1 MSVTAT
7 LRQEKITLSDKFV
20 AVSRITAANPVGYFP
35 VLVVSENIGNPVDE
49 RFDRVATLN
58 DLATYSENALRKIT
72 AGTPGDFNGI
82 GAVAGD
88 VLTIT
93 SAPTSWLDT
102 FLTVA
107 KFVIATVDPD
117 YLILQAT
124 DDFPTA
130 LDAVAWT
137 LRDSTDVTLRGSGT
151 GAQCVRETL
160 TGATTYLRRHLNRTF
175 TEVKAASDH
184 VDAVSS
190 FVEALI
196 DAANEDV
203 DQFAGVQTESFS

>member
-7 LRQEKITLSDKFV
+7 LRQEKITLADKFV
-20 AVSRITAANPVGYFP
+20 AVSRITAASLAGYFP
-35 VLVVSENIGNPVDE
+35 LFVVSENIGNPVDE
-49 RFDRVATLN
+49 RFERVATLN
-58 DLATYSENALRKIT
+58 DLATYSENPLRKIT

-82 GAVAGD
+82 GATAGD
-88 VLTIT
+88 ILEIT
-93 SAPTSWLDT
+93 TEPDYWLDN

-117 YLILQAT
+117 YLILQST
-124 DDFPTA
+124 EDFPTV
-130 LDAVAWT
+130 LDNVSWI
-137 LRDSTDVTLRGSGT
+137 LRNSTETVTRGSGT

-160 TGATTYLRRHLNRTF
+160 TGATTYLRRHLTRTF

-184 VDAVSS
+184 VDSVSS

-196 DAANEDV
+196 DNANEDA
-203 DQFAGVQTESFS
+203 DQFDGVQTENFS